1 MMVAGTD
8 ILLSW
13 SGGKDSAL
21 ALLALREQGRAEPVA
36 LLTTVT
42 EGYERVSMHGV
53 RRQLVRSQAAAVGAP
68 WSRSRSRRSAATTS
82 TRRGGWPRLPR
93 SRWEISEEV
102 AFGDLVL
109 EDFRAYRES
118 RLAAVGKRGQ
128 FPVCC
133 RDTHELAHRFLADRL
148 RAIVVCVD
156 PRLLDRSFAGREYDE
171 RLLADLPPN
180 VDPCGENGEFHTFV
194 YPGPIFRSPLRC
206 RRGATV
212 ERDGFVVRPPRPGR
226 MIVEAHVC
234 SLLPRRPP
242 LVREE
247 FELRG
252 ERDRGPREPAQVS
265 SPQPAHVPTQ
275 GRPFESVRPAS

>member
-1 MMVAGTD
+1 MTPMMVAGTD
-8 ILLSW
+8 IVLSW

-53 RRQLVRSQAAAVGAP
+53 RRQLVRSQAGAVGVPLVEVEIPPECSNDVYEA
-68 WSRSRSRRSAATTS
+68 RMVAAFAS
-82 TRRGGWPRLPR
+82 TQLRDVA
-93 SRWEISEEV
+93 EV
-102 AFGDLVL
+102 AFGDLFL
-109 EDFRAYRES
+109 EDIRAYRES

-128 FPVCC
+128 FPLWG
-133 RDTHELAHRFLADRL
+133 RDTHELAQRFLADGF

-194 YPGPIFRSPLRC
+194 YAGPIFGSPLGC
-206 RRGATV
+206 RRGATI
-212 ERDGFVVRPPRPGR
+212 ERDGFVF
-226 MIVEAHVC
+226 C
-234 SLLPRRPP
+234 DLL
-242 LVREE
+242 E
-247 FELRG
+247 
-252 ERDRGPREPAQVS
+252 
-265 SPQPAHVPTQ
+265 Q
-275 GRPFESVRPAS
+275 GA

>member
-8 ILLSW
+8 IVLSW

-21 ALLALREQGRAEPVA
+21 ALLALRRERRAEPVA

-53 RRQLVRSQAAAVGAP
+53 RRQLVRSQAAVVGVPLVEVEIPPQCNNDVYEA
-68 WSRSRSRRSAATTS
+68 RMVAAFAS
-82 TRRGGWPRLPR
+82 TQLRDVE
-93 SRWEISEEV
+93 EI
-102 AFGDLVL
+102 AFGDLFL
-109 EDFRAYRES
+109 EDIRAYRES

-128 FPVCC
+128 FPLWG
-133 RDTHELAHRFLADRL
+133 RDTHELAHRFLADGF

-194 YPGPIFRSPLRC
+194 YAGPIFGSPLRC

-212 ERDGFVVRPPRPGR
+212 ERDDFVF
-226 MIVEAHVC
+226 C
-234 SLLPRRPP
+234 DLL
-242 LVREE
+242 E
-247 FELRG
+247 
-252 ERDRGPREPAQVS
+252 
-265 SPQPAHVPTQ
+265 Q
-275 GRPFESVRPAS
+275 GA

>member
-68 WSRSRSRRSAATTS
+68 LVEVEIPPQCSNDVYEARMVAAFASPPLGDIGGGRVRR
-82 TRRGGWPRLPR
+82 PR
-93 SRWEISEEV
+93 SR
-102 AFGDLVL
+102 GL
-109 EDFRAYRES
+109 
-118 RLAAVGKRGQ
+118 
-128 FPVCC
+128 
-133 RDTHELAHRFLADRL
+133 
-148 RAIVVCVD
+148 
-156 PRLLDRSFAGREYDE
+156 PRL
-171 RLLADLPPN
+171 
-180 VDPCGENGEFHTFV
+180 
-194 YPGPIFRSPLRC
+194 
-206 RRGATV
+206 
-212 ERDGFVVRPPRPGR
+212 GFVVRPPRPGR